1 MGMTK
6 RIRIS
11 QRMSQHIMQLK
22 LTLRIVSPPIIVI
35 TNRVDMFISQTYR
48 FVNGKMKKYLALILL
63 QKMMP
68 DAVLFYAIT
77 VLRFTLETLLKIFA
91 SICGFVSFRAAI
103 SFFVSRRLEE
113 VVPSSWQ
120 VVQVSVK

>member
-11 QRMSQHIMQLK
+11 QRTSQHIMQLK

-48 FVNGKMKKYLALILL
+48 FVNEKMKN
-63 QKMMP
+63 
-68 DAVLFYAIT
+68 T
-77 VLRFTLETLLKIFA
+77 
-91 SICGFVSFRAAI
+91 
-103 SFFVSRRLEE
+103 
-113 VVPSSWQ
+113 
-120 VVQVSVK
+120 